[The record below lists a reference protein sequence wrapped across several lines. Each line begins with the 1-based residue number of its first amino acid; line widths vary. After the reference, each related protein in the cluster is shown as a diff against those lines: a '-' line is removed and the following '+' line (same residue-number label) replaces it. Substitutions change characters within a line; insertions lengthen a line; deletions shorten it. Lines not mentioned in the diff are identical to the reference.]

1 MVRRKLTIA
10 LLALTSVSGFAWGF
24 ASLGHCAASRR
35 QHFEEKVRDI
45 CLDAARQAVRAESAG
60 PVAP

>member
-35 QHFEEKVRDI
+35 QHFEDKVRDI
-45 CLDAARQAVRAESAG
+45 CAEAARQAVGAEPAATA
-60 PVAP
+60 AP